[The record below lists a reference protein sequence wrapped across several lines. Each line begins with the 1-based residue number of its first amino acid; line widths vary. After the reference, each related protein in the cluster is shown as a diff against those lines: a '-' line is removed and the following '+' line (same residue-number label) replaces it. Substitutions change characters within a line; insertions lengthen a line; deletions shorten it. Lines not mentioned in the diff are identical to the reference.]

1 MKISLKA
8 ARINAQMKQIDAAKQ
23 IGVSRAALISWENGK
38 TSPKIE
44 NVIKLCQLYGVSTED
59 IFLPNKFA

>member
-8 ARINAQMKQIDAAKQ
+8 ARINAQMKQVDAAKQ
-23 IGVSRAALISWENGK
+23 IGVSRAALISWETGK

-59 IFLPNKFA
+59 IFLPSKFA